1 MGQPA
6 DIHKAYAARE
16 QMLAVVSHDI
26 KNPLSAIQLE
36 AEMLLRV
43 ADRDKGSAI
52 SENVRTQA
60 LRILKTTDRL
70 KALIA
75 DLLDRNKTAEGLTS
89 LNKESTD
96 ASLLFEEVLDSFE
109 SLILEK
115 HLTVT
120 TSLPPG
126 LKLELDKNKMY
137 QVMSNLI
144 CNSIK
149 FTPAFGKINIHIEEL
164 ENEYHFSVKDDGPGL
179 NPNELEQV
187 FEKYWTGGI
196 TGRSGTGLGLF
207 ICKTIIEAHGGHI
220 GAENLT
226 DGGAR
231 FWFTLSKPEVTAQDK
246 KQKILVIDDDD
257 DLREVISWALD
268 KEGYAVQS
276 YANPEIALEN
286 LRQGKHFPQ
295 LIVVDFQ
302 MDRMK
307 GTEFLRHKKEIL
319 LNSVNHCPVVMISA
333 SPEEVESQDNDLFKQ
348 ILTKPLDLEALIL
361 NVKNYMSVT

>member
-43 ADRDKGSAI
+43 ADRDDNSTIA
-52 SENVRTQA
+52 NDVRAQA
-60 LRILKTTDRL
+60 RRILKTTDRL

-75 DLLDRNKTAEGLTS
+75 DLLDRNKSEVGLSS
-89 LNKESTD
+89 LTKNESD
-96 ASLLFEEVLDSFE
+96 VSKLFQDVLDSF
-109 SLILEK
+109 STLILEK
-115 HLTVT
+115 NLTLTAQMPVELT
-120 TSLPPG
+120 
-126 LKLELDKNKMY
+126 LELDKNKMY
-137 QVMSNLI
+137 QVMSNLV
-144 CNSIK
+144 CNAIK
-149 FTPAFGKINIHIEEL
+149 FTPAYGKIHITIEEL
-164 ENEYHFSVKDDGPGL
+164 EHEYHFSVTDDGPGL
-179 NPNELEQV
+179 DPNELEQV
-187 FEKYWTGGI
+187 FEKYWTGSL

-220 GAENLT
+220 GAENLI

-231 FWFTLSKPEVTAQDK
+231 FWFSLSKPEVLAQDK

-276 YANPEIALEN
+276 YASPELALEN

-302 MDRMK
+302 MDNMK
-307 GTEFLRHKKEIL
+307 GTEFLRHKKDIA
-319 LNSVNHCPVVMISA
+319 LNSVNNCPVVMISA
-333 SPEEVESQDNDLFKQ
+333 SPEEVESEDKDLFRK

-361 NVKNYMSVT
+361 NVKNYMV